1 MKLIILISL
10 ILLLVPMQAANPGIE
25 FASDRQITE
34 NMNNTDES
42 IRDSSIDSD
51 IFNSDPD
58 ILAIKP
64 QQRSLPRLSNK
75 DKVKWSF
82 KMAKKNI
89 FL

>member
-1 MKLIILISL
+1 MKIVVLISL
-10 ILLLVPMQAANPGIE
+10 ILLLIPMQAANQGVE
-25 FASDRQITE
+25 FTGTRQITE
-34 NMNNTDES
+34 TQNKTDEN
-42 IRDSSIDSD
+42 IGDSSIDSD

-64 QQRSLPRLSNK
+64 QQRSLPKLNKK